1 VFISMPTGNAPGART
16 QRTSFWMVAAVT
28 AGLVISAC
36 GSSADAAGSSAA
48 SKTSYPTR
56 PITLIAPVAAGSSL
70 DIEARELA
78 ALLNQ
83 QFGWSVAVEDVTGAS
98 GAVGIAQV
106 MSQPANGYT
115 LLYEADGTM
124 ADLIAQKLI
133 PYTFSDISPIDQFDG
148 EAVSLITS
156 SKSPYKT
163 VADLVT
169 YAKAHPNQLSVA
181 STGTV
186 GPNHEAFL
194 ALEKEAGIQLKYI
207 STNGGSE
214 TATDTLNGTVNFGF
228 VTPSAYL
235 PEEQAGTLVALAV
248 GATGT
253 TYPPLPGVPT
263 FISSGYN
270 ITGYS
275 LKGLFA
281 AQGTPAA
288 VIAKIE
294 SVSAKIFASAAWQ
307 KYEKNNDQLPDFLD
321 TKAVIAHDQQA
332 LATYQALDAK

>member
-1 VFISMPTGNAPGART
+1 VSSSLPHGHAPEARF
-16 QRTSFWMVAAVT
+16 QWSSLWAVAAIGT
-28 AGLVISAC
+28 GLLASAC
-36 GSSADAAGSSAA
+36 GSSADAAGGPSA
-48 SKTSYPTR
+48 TSYPTR
-56 PITLIAPVAAGSSL
+56 PITLVAPVAAGSSL

-78 ALLNQ
+78 ALLNK

-98 GAVGIAQV
+98 GAVGISQV

-124 ADLIAQKLI
+124 SDLIAQKLI
-133 PYTFSDISPIDQFDG
+133 PYTFGDITPIDQFDG
-148 EAVSLITS
+148 EAVGMITS

-181 STGTV
+181 ATGTV
-186 GPNHEAFL
+186 GPNHEAYL
-194 ALEKEAGIQLKYI
+194 ALEKEAGITLKYI
-207 STNGGSE
+207 ATNGGSE
-214 TATDTLNGTVNFGF
+214 TATDTLNGTVNFGL

-235 PEEQAGTLVALAV
+235 PEQQAGTLVTIAV
-248 GATGT
+248 SATGDS
-253 TYPPLPGVPT
+253 YPPLPGTPT
-263 FISSGYN
+263 FVSAGYN

-281 AQGTPAA
+281 PKGIPAA
-288 VIAKIE
+288 IIAKIE

-307 KYEKNNDQLPDFLD
+307 KYEKSNDQLPDFLD
-321 TKAVIAHDQQA
+321 TQAVIAHDQQT
-332 LATYQALDAK
+332 LATYRKLDGA